1 LKNRKIKPNNPKNN
15 LSLKKILLYS
25 LFQVLLACIVI
36 PALVFYGPF
45 SNIRDIWVESAM
57 TTSSHQFLATLF
69 LPEQKIKSIM
79 DKTNSIIFGNSDP
92 NLLKFVNH
100 HDNSIQLYE
109 IKSKYFAGKVLLIKD
124 PIRVKVGVSKLL
136 PKEGQTV
143 SQIAQENNAIA
154 AINAGGFLGL
164 ENGSWSAT
172 GGVPEGIII
181 HDVKV
186 FYSDFVNDKI
196 KRDIVGFTS
205 EGKLIVGKLNFDEI
219 KNLDIKEAV
228 SFGPPLIVNGQPMIK
243 NGDGG
248 WGIAPRTAIGQKEDG
263 TVIFLTIDGRAL
275 ESVGATLRDV
285 QDIMLKYGAYN
296 AANLDGG
303 SSTTM
308 FYKGRVI
315 NNPSNPLGER
325 TVPTVFLVK

>member
-1 LKNRKIKPNNPKNN
+1 
-15 LSLKKILLYS
+15 
-25 LFQVLLACIVI
+25 
-36 PALVFYGPF
+36 
-45 SNIRDIWVESAM
+45 M

-69 LPEQKIKSIM
+69 LPEQKIKNIM
-79 DKTNSIIFGNSDP
+79 DKTNSIIFGNSNP

-100 HDNSIQLYE
+100 HDSTINLYE
-109 IKSKYFAGKVLLIKD
+109 IKSKYFVGKVLLIKD
-124 PIRVKVGVSKLL
+124 PTRVKVGVSKLL

-143 SQIAQENNAIA
+143 SQIAEENNAIA

-181 HDVKV
+181 HDGKV

-196 KRDIVGFTS
+196 RRDIVGFTA
-205 EGKLIVGKLNFDEI
+205 EGKLIVGKLNLDEI

-248 WGIAPRTAIGQKEDG
+248 WGIAPRTAIGQKADG
-263 TVIFLTIDGRAL
+263 TVIMLTIDGRAL

>member
-1 LKNRKIKPNNPKNN
+1 MSVFKYRFN
-15 LSLKKILLYS
+15 LKKVVLYCI
-25 LFQVLLACIVI
+25 FQIVLACIVI

-45 SNIRDIWVESAM
+45 SNIRNMWVESAM

-79 DKTNSIIFGNSDP
+79 DKTNSIIFGNSNP
-92 NLLKFVNH
+92 NLLNFVNH
-100 HDNSIQLYE
+100 HDNTIELFE
-109 IKSKYFAGKVLLIKD
+109 VKSKYFVGKVMLIKD
-124 PIRVKVGVSKLL
+124 PTRVKVGISRLL
-136 PKEGQTV
+136 PNEGQTV
-143 SQIAQENNAIA
+143 SQIAQENNAVA

-181 HDVKV
+181 HDGKIY
-186 FYSDFVNDKI
+186 YSDFVNDKI
-196 KRDIVGFTS
+196 KRDIVGFDA
-205 EGKLIVGKLNFDEI
+205 EGRLIVGKFNLKEI
-219 KNLDIKEAV
+219 KAMDIREAV

-243 NGDGG
+243 SGDGG
-248 WGIAPRTAIGQKEDG
+248 WGIAPRTAIGQKPDG

-308 FYKGRVI
+308 YYKGRVI

-325 TVPTVFLVK
+325 TVPTVFMVK

>member
-1 LKNRKIKPNNPKNN
+1 
-15 LSLKKILLYS
+15 
-25 LFQVLLACIVI
+25 
-36 PALVFYGPF
+36 
-45 SNIRDIWVESAM
+45 M

>member
-1 LKNRKIKPNNPKNN
+1 MKNRKIKSNNPNNK
-15 LSLKKILLYS
+15 LSLKKIVIYS
-25 LFQVLLACIVI
+25 LFQILLACIVI

-45 SNIRDIWVESAM
+45 SNIRDMWVESAM

-69 LPEQKIKSIM
+69 LPEQKIKTIM

-100 HDNSIQLYE
+100 HDNTINVYE
-109 IKSKYFAGKVLLIKD
+109 IKSKYFVGKVLLIKD
-124 PIRVKVGVSKLL
+124 PTRVKVGVSKLL

-143 SQIAQENNAIA
+143 SQIADENNAIA

-181 HDVKV
+181 HDGKV

-196 KRDIVGFTS
+196 KRDIVGFTA

-248 WGIAPRTAIGQKEDG
+248 WGIAPRTAIGQKADG